1 MKMKNMKFKDIISK
15 LFWYHK
21 KFWGNRY
28 RLFYN
33 NKAIELLVYHKKIY
47 VLKDGD
53 VICKN

>member
-28 RLFYN
+28 RLFYD
-33 NKAIELLVYHKKIY
+33 NKVIELLVYHKKIY

>member
-28 RLFYN
+28 RL
-33 NKAIELLVYHKKIY
+33 IELLVYHKKIY